1 MILARHRLAQDPH
14 LRHDRFTLPAFDAYA
29 YLAMAEH
36 PPVFTVAPWGYR
48 VLTPW
53 LVHLLPV
60 DNVAR
65 GFRYVTLS
73 SLTLA
78 GGLLFLFLSPAP
90 GAVGVGALLALNWVA
105 IEAGYHL
112 LRSRPSPGS
121 SRTGSRRP
129 TP

>member
-1 MILARHRLAQDPH
+1 MTPAMLDKAAASARHAGIPNIEF
-14 LRHDRFTLPAFDAYA
+14 RHVVSAL
-29 YLAMAEH
+29 
-36 PPVFTVAPWGYR
+36 VF
-48 VLTPW
+48 
-53 LVHLLPV
+53 
-60 DNVAR
+60 
-65 GFRYVTLS
+65 F
-73 SLTLA
+73 
-78 GGLLFLFLSPAP
+78 GLLFLFLSPAP